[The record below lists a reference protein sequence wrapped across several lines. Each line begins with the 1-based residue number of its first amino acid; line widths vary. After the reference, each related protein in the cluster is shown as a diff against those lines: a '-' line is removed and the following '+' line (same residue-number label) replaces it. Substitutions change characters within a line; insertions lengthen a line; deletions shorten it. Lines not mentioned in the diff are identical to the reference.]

1 MNERRRSMGLTW
13 NPQTP
18 RGAKGARGRVCA
30 PGSRRQDAQEA
41 RQACG
46 MRRGRQGLG
55 AGAVTGESVRAL
67 WPRAFLNE
75 AALAQKAAGQGE
87 WTVLSS
93 TSRTWFCQTGKKT
106 DGPQPA
112 GRACPQGPTA
122 PPYPHPLRPGF
133 SRDCAMRRG
142 VGSERT
148 LHRLGIKTI

>member
-1 MNERRRSMGLTW
+1 MGTDMEPT
-13 NPQTP
+13 NTP
-18 RGAKGARGRVCA
+18 RCQRSWRKSVCSGISQTGSARG
-30 PGSRRQDAQEA
+30 
-41 RQACG
+41 QAG
-46 MRRGRQGLG
+46 MWHETGTAG
-55 AGAVTGESVRAL
+55 AGCRCHHGGVSLHVLMPWT
-67 WPRAFLNE
+67 FLNE

-93 TSRTWFCQTGKKT
+93 TSRTWFCQTGKRT

-122 PPYPHPLRPGF
+122 PPHAHPLRPGF

-142 VGSERT
+142 MGSERT

>member
-1 MNERRRSMGLTW
+1 M
-13 NPQTP
+13 
-18 RGAKGARGRVCA
+18 CA
-30 PGSRRQDAQEA
+30 PGSRRQEAQEA

-46 MRRGRQGLG
+46 MRRGQQGPG
-55 AGAVTGESVRAL
+55 ASAITGESVHAL
-67 WPRAFLNE
+67 MPWTFLNE

-93 TSRTWFCQTGKKT
+93 TSRTWFCQTGKRT